1 MTFSQKLKLIWTDSS
16 LRSKILF
23 VLGALVVFRILANIP
38 IPGVDADRLAA
49 LLESSTGGFLNFL
62 NVFSGGGLTS
72 MSIVMLGVG
81 PYITASIIM
90 QLLGMMS
97 SRVKEIQTEQGEA
110 GRARISMYSRLL
122 SVPLAA
128 VQGFGLLKLL
138 QTQGVLPGLTTAD
151 LVTNLIIVVA
161 GSLLLMWI
169 GELISEY
176 GIGNGISLVIFAGI
190 ISALPATAWNL
201 YQNVLV
207 DPSQIPVVIAFVL
220 IALVIIYAIVFI
232 TEAERPVPI
241 QYAKSSRGG
250 KTAGVVQSYMPL
262 KLNQAGVIPIIFA
275 ISVLIFPQMIAGFLA
290 VSENEAVRNGA
301 LAVTEFLA
309 NTWWYG
315 AIYFV
320 LVVLFT
326 YFYTAVTF
334 EPKTVAERLQ
344 KSGAFVPGIRP
355 GTQTEEY
362 LGEVVTKI
370 TLFGALFL
378 GTVAVL
384 PIVIQGITGYQAL
397 AIGGTGILI
406 VVSVLIDLVK
416 KIDAQVTMRE
426 Y

>member
-38 IPGVDADRLAA
+38 IPGVDATRLAA
-49 LLESSTGGFLNFL
+49 LLETSTGGFLNFL

-90 QLLGMMS
+90 QLMGMMS
-97 SRVKEIQTEQGEA
+97 AKVKEIQTEQGEA
-110 GRARISMYSRLL
+110 GRAKISMYSRLL

-128 VQGFGLLKLL
+128 IQGFGLLKLL

-151 LVTNLIIVVA
+151 LATNLIIIVA
-161 GSLLLMWI
+161 GSVLLMWI
-169 GELISEY
+169 GELISEF
-176 GIGNGISLVIFAGI
+176 GIGNGVSLVIFAGI
-190 ISALPATAWNL
+190 ISALPGTAWNL
-201 YQNVLV
+201 YQNVLL
-207 DPSQIPVVIAFVL
+207 DPSQIPVVIAFVC
-220 IALVIIYAIVFI
+220 IAVVIIYAIVFI

-275 ISVLIFPQMIAGFLA
+275 ISVLVFPQMIAGFLA

-301 LAVTEFLA
+301 LAVSGFLA

-315 AIYFV
+315 GIYFI

-355 GTQTEEY
+355 GSQTEQY

>member
-1 MTFSQKLKLIWTDSS
+1 MTFTQKLQLIWSDTS
-16 LRSKILF
+16 LRNKILF

-38 IPGVDADRLAA
+38 IPGVDAVQLRA
-49 LLESSTGGFLNFL
+49 LMESQTGGFLSFL
-62 NVFSGGGLTS
+62 NIFSGGGLST

-90 QLLGMMS
+90 QLMGMMS
-97 SRVKEIQTEQGEA
+97 PRVKEIQTEQGEA
-110 GRARISMYSRLL
+110 GRMKISMYSRLL

-138 QTQGVLPGLTTAD
+138 QSQGVLPGLGTTD
-151 LVTNLIIVVA
+151 ILINLIIVVA
-161 GSLLLMWI
+161 GSVLLMWI
-169 GELISEY
+169 GELISEF
-176 GIGNGISLVIFAGI
+176 GIGNGVSLVIFAGI
-190 ISALPATAWNL
+190 VSSLPGMVMNI
-201 YQNVLV
+201 YQNVTN
-207 DPSQIPVVIAFVL
+207 DPSQLPIVFAFVL
-220 IALVIIYAIVFI
+220 IALLVIYAIVFI

-241 QYAKSSRGG
+241 QYTRSSRAG
-250 KTAGVVQSYMPL
+250 KSAGVVQSYMPL
-262 KLNQAGVIPIIFA
+262 RLNQAGVIPIIFA
-275 ISVLIFPQMIAGFLA
+275 ISVLVFPQMIAGFM
-290 VSENEAVRNGA
+290 STSTNETMQSIA
-301 LAVTEFLA
+301 LSVNEFLA

-355 GTQTEEY
+355 GSQTEEY
-362 LGEVVTKI
+362 LGDVVTKI

-378 GTVAVL
+378 GTIAVL

-406 VVSVLIDLVK
+406 VVSVLTDLVK
-416 KIDAQVTMRE
+416 KIEAQITMRE

>member
-1 MTFSQKLKLIWTDSS
+1 MTFTQKLQLIWTDAS

-23 VLGALVVFRILANIP
+23 VLGALVIFRILANIP
-38 IPGVDADRLAA
+38 IPGVDAIQLKA
-49 LLESSTGGFLNFL
+49 LMDSSAGGFLSLL
-62 NVFSGGGLTS
+62 NVFSGGGLST

-90 QLLGMMS
+90 QLMTMMS
-97 SRVKEIQTEQGEA
+97 PRIKEIQTEQGEQ

-138 QTQGVLPGLTTAD
+138 QSQGVLPGLTGFD
-151 LVTNLIIVVA
+151 VVTNLIIVVA
-161 GSLLLMWI
+161 GSVLLMWI
-169 GELISEY
+169 GELISEF
-176 GIGNGISLVIFAGI
+176 GIGNGVSLVIFAGI
-190 ISALPATAWNL
+190 ISALPSMAWTL
-201 YQNVLV
+201 YQNVLQ
-207 DPSQIPVVIAFVL
+207 DSSQIPIVVAFVL
-220 IALVIIYAIVFI
+220 IALVVIYAIVFI

-241 QYAKSSRGG
+241 QYTRSSRGG
-250 KTAGVVQSYMPL
+250 KSAGVVQSYMPL
-262 KLNQAGVIPIIFA
+262 RLNQAGVIPIIFA
-275 ISVLIFPQMIAGFLA
+275 ISVLIFPQMIAQFLS
-290 VSENEAVRNGA
+290 VSDNETVRNSA
-301 LAVTEFLA
+301 LTVVEFLA

-315 AIYFV
+315 IIYFV

-334 EPKTVAERLQ
+334 EPQTVAERLQ

-355 GTQTEEY
+355 GSQTEQY

-384 PIVIQGITGYQAL
+384 PIVIQGITGYEAL

>member
-1 MTFSQKLKLIWTDSS
+1 MTFSQKLKLIWTDQS
-16 LRSKILF
+16 LRNKILF
-23 VLGALVVFRILANIP
+23 VLGALVVFRLLANIP
-38 IPGVDADRLAA
+38 IPGVDPIQLSA

-110 GRARISMYSRLL
+110 GRAKISMYSRLL

-128 VQGFGLLKLL
+128 IQGFGLLKLL

-151 LVTNLIIVVA
+151 LATNLLIIVA
-161 GSLLLMWI
+161 GSVLLMWV
-169 GELISEY
+169 GELISEF
-176 GIGNGISLVIFAGI
+176 GIGNGVSLVIFAGI
-190 ISALPATAWNL
+190 VSVLPGTAWNL
-201 YQNVLV
+201 YQNILV
-207 DPSQIPVVIAFVL
+207 DTSQIPVVIAFAV

-275 ISVLIFPQMIAGFLA
+275 ISVLVFPQMVAGFLS
-290 VSENEAVRNGA
+290 VSENESVRNGA

-315 AIYFV
+315 GIYFV

-355 GTQTEEY
+355 GTQTEQY

-384 PIVIQGITGYQAL
+384 PIIIQGITGYQAL